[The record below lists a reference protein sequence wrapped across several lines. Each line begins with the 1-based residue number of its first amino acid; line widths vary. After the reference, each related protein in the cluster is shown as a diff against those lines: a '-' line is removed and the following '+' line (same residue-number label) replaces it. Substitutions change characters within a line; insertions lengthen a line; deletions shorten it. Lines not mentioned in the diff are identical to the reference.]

1 MVQHDLGEGGDT
13 IWAGLGL
20 AGQLELG
27 VGLCVELRLVCGLVL
42 KWGWCVCERSVWV
55 SNSRKHL
62 KVKWEWK
69 WSYGFASIFSVKL
82 NSIFSLTLF
91 SSGAKH
97 EPRCKIFSE
106 NHLHPKQTQ
115 SQWCGCRKKKKKRNF
130 GNRIIEIHLPLA
142 HKNCPNC
149 YQIYVNTVSF
159 IF

>member
-1 MVQHDLGEGGDT
+1 MVRRDLGEGGGT
-13 IWAGLGL
+13 IWVGLGL
-20 AGQLELG
+20 VGQLELG
-27 VGLCVELRLVCGLVL
+27 VGLCVELRLVRRLVL

-55 SNSRKHL
+55 SNSGKHL

-69 WSYGFASIFSVKL
+69 WFYGFASIFSVKL

-115 SQWCGCRKKKKKRNF
+115 SQWCGCQKKRKKKKGISVIGLSKFICVDTPFCNL
-130 GNRIIEIHLPLA
+130 HLTS
-142 HKNCPNC
+142 HGG
-149 YQIYVNTVSF
+149 
-159 IF
+159 